1 MSSHQGSPKKQV
13 TPSVSRRST
22 LPYMG
27 QSLTNALRLSER
39 VRDQAEAGRCFVCL
53 IFRKSTQILIGGRSS
68 LPPPS
73 PKRSRF
79 AAVGESDVESSPKPV
94 SKTPRTPVQAN
105 KGNTPKAAPTTPTP
119 SLLTR
124 ASLNA
129 LNKSKYV
136 HNPAVLPPFLNA
148 IVHFRRAA
156 SPADTADDNESVAE
170 SVPGTVRRTEEQ
182 RIQYLREQ
190 PDCGE
195 LEPHR
200 VFCKRCKRWVG
211 MGGKPSYPVYK
222 WTRHIEKC
230 KTKEPACVSVVL
242 QRTVPSN
249 NRSFSANLTRVG
261 TTKGR

>member
-1 MSSHQGSPKKQV
+1 VAS
-13 TPSVSRRST
+13 
-22 LPYMG
+22 
-27 QSLTNALRLSER
+27 
-39 VRDQAEAGRCFVCL
+39 C
-53 IFRKSTQILIGGRSS
+53 S

-79 AAVGESDVESSPKPV
+79 AAVGDSDAESSPKPV
-94 SKTPRTPVQAN
+94 SKTPRTPVQPS
-105 KGNTPKAAPTTPTP
+105 KGNTQKAAPTTPTP
-119 SLLTR
+119 NLLTR

-136 HNPAVLPPFLNA
+136 HDPAVLRPSLLNVTA
-148 IVHFRRAA
+148 PYRRAA

-170 SVPGTVRRTEEQ
+170 STPGTVRRTEEQ

-200 VFCKRCKRWVG
+200 AFCKRCKRWVG

-230 KTKEPACVSVVL
+230 KTKEPAYVSVVVR
-242 QRTVPSN
+242 RTTPSDVDH
-249 NRSFSANLTRVG
+249 SFPVNLSRGRAVK
-261 TTKGR
+261 TKDQ